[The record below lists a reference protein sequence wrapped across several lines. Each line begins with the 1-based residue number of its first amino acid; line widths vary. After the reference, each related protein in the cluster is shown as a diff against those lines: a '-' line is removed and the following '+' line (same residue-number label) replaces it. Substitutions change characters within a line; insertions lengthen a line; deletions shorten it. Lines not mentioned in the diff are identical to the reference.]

1 MKAEKD
7 PNYVSSHRAYK
18 KLKDWLSEHST
29 LVQDQGGMER
39 IIKSKKAPLF
49 PSYDNYHLLIESND
63 NKGKFFAVPAEDW
76 YGYVSNNIEDSFYI
90 SRNAITISSWNEGD
104 NVVLMVPSSDAFDNA
119 PFGNRS
125 YLRYTW
131 TVHNNV
137 YDITNLVM
145 DSDFSFLN
153 WSDDNPWDVKE

>member
-1 MKAEKD
+1 MKAEKA
-7 PNYVSSHRAYK
+7 HK

-29 LVQDQGGMER
+29 LVQDRWGMER
-39 IIKSKKAPLF
+39 IIKGKNAPLF
-49 PSYDNYHLLIESND
+49 PFYDNYHLLIESND
-63 NKGKFFAVPAEDW
+63 NKGKFFAVPGEDW
-76 YGYVSNNIEDSFYI
+76 YGYVNNNIEDSFYSTRDAVRI
-90 SRNAITISSWNEGD
+90 SPWIEGN
-104 NVVLMVPSSDAFDNA
+104 NVMLMVPSSDEFDET

-131 TVHNNV
+131 SVNNNV

-153 WSDDNPWDVKE
+153 WSDDNPWEVKG

>member
-1 MKAEKD
+1 MKAEK
-7 PNYVSSHRAYK
+7 ALK
-18 KLKDWLSEHST
+18 KLKDWLSEHFAQ
-29 LVQDQGGMER
+29 QDEL
-39 IIKSKKAPLF
+39 ISKKAPLF
-49 PSYDNYHLLIESND
+49 PFYDNYHLLIESND
-63 NKGKFFAVPAEDW
+63 NKGKFFAVPGEDW

-90 SRNAITISSWNEGD
+90 SKNGKKYDWIEGD
-104 NVVLMVPSSDAFDNA
+104 NVMLMVPSSDAFDNA

-131 TVHNNV
+131 TVNNNV

-153 WSDDNPWDVKE
+153 WSDDNPWEVKG